1 MAGFFSDHA
10 RVNVL
15 PLGLGIALL
24 ISVAA
29 AFIIIPTAT
38 IYGFFAGISRWKCMK
53 RASISQTR
61 ELLASIAKMPDEEL
75 KKIIEFFATRLEDCC
90 DPDRR
95 VFNSDAIYVRVELLR
110 QVAPAVQTLA
120 P

>member
-10 RVNVL
+10 RANVL
-15 PLGLGIALL
+15 PLGFGIALL
-24 ISVAA
+24 ISVVV
-29 AFIIIPTAT
+29 AFIIVPTAT
-38 IYGFFAGISRWKCMK
+38 IYGFFAGISRWKCAK

-61 ELLASIAKMPDEEL
+61 ELLASIVKMPNEEL
-75 KKIIEFFATRLEDCC
+75 KDIVEFFATRLEDCL
-90 DPDRR
+90 DPDHR
-95 VFNSDAIYVRVELLR
+95 VFNSDVIHIRIELLR